1 MIQSPN
7 NFFKLSSPVFIASGD
22 IPKIYTCDGLDVN
35 PPLLISGVPEAAKS
49 LALIVDDPDAPFGD
63 FTHWI
68 LWNIAPDTAEIKENS
83 VPPEVVEGT
92 TDFERSGWGGPCP
105 PSGTHRYRFKL
116 YALDIT
122 LDLPVSARKKELE
135 AAMHGHIL
143 DQTVLVGK
151 YAR

>member
-1 MIQSPN
+1 MGT
-7 NFFKLSSPVFIASGD
+7 FTLLSPVFSDGEV
-22 IPKIYTCDGLDVN
+22 IPSFYTCDGSDVN
-35 PPLLISGVPEAAKS
+35 PHLLISGVPEAAKS
-49 LALIVDDPDAPFGD
+49 LALIVDDPDALNGD
-63 FTHWI
+63 FVHWT
-68 LWNIAPDTAEIKENS
+68 LWNISPYTREIAENT
-83 VPPEVVEGT
+83 VPQGAMEGM
-92 TDFERSGWGGPCP
+92 TDFGEIGWGGPCP

-135 AAMHGHIL
+135 ATMREHIF